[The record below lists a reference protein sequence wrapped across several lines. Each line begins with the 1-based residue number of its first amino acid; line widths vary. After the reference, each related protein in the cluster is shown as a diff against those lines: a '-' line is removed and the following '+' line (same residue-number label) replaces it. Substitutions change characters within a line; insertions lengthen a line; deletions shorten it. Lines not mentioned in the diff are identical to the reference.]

1 MIIYS
6 KVGAACACV
15 LCMLCCAATGCRAP
29 VLFIIRSQYVV
40 AEFHRTAAKNGT
52 RKDWC
57 MAVPLASS
65 STLQKTE
72 RITILKCC
80 DTAKLESLLHARIW
94 WGTQFGGGDGAGG
107 RRCRIRQCISAG
119 GDSDTQGSSLGYEGC
134 WGFVSSGCRGGRGGE
149 GIGDGWWCDEAPLPR
164 VDGGLVPAV
173 AAASKC

>member
-1 MIIYS
+1 
-6 KVGAACACV
+6 VRACCACCAV
-15 LCMLCCAATGCRAP
+15 LRLAAVLLSFLLLDLNMWLRSSIAQQPKMGQGKIGVWLC
-29 VLFIIRSQYVV
+29 L
-40 AEFHRTAAKNGT
+40 
-52 RKDWC
+52 
-57 MAVPLASS
+57 LASS